1 VAETPLAKLSR
12 VLGGVALGYG
22 PLGHQAL
29 GQLLIL
35 NTNEV
40 EVAAA
45 SVLLS
50 AVARQHDAA
59 LQASVRVLVPAI
71 AVHLIT
77 RRNEETLTRLARVL
91 DRRAEALDAREQ
103 RLDARE
109 RGGRSARA
117 REAHLP
123 RNRRPGRPG
132 PG

>member
-1 VAETPLAKLSR
+1 VAESPLAKLSR

-35 NTNEV
+35 NTSEV

-45 SVLLS
+45 GVLLS
-50 AVARQHDAA
+50 AVARQKDAA

-77 RRNEETLTRLARVL
+77 RRNEQTLTKLSRVL
-91 DRRAEALDAREQ
+91 DRREEALAARER
-103 RLDARE
+103 RLDARA
-109 RGGRSARA
+109 RGDRRVGGRGTNR
-117 REAHLP
+117 R
-123 RNRRPGRPG
+123 RNRGPRLPG
-132 PG
+132 PV